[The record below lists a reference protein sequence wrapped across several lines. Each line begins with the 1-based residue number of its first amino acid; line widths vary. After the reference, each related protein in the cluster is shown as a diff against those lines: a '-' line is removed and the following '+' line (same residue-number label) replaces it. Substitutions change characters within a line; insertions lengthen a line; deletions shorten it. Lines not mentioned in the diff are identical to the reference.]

1 LTRRRCGRRLASATQ
16 AREAAM
22 IVAIVN
28 FQLPAEVTAE
38 QARTLYAESA
48 PKYRAMKGLVRK
60 YYLWDADQRV
70 GGGVYLWES
79 RAAADAVYT
88 AEWKAYIKA
97 RYGKEPVIAYFDA
110 PVIVDNEIGA
120 TKVAA

>member
-1 LTRRRCGRRLASATQ
+1 MS
-16 AREAAM
+16 REGAM

-28 FQLPAEVTAE
+28 FRLPP
-38 QARTLYAESA
+38 AESA
-48 PKYRAMKGLVRK
+48 PKYRAIKGLVRK
-60 YYLWDADQRV
+60 YYLWDGDRRI

-88 AEWKAYIKA
+88 AEWKDSIRQ
-97 RYGKEPVIAYFDA
+97 RYGAAPDITFFDA

>member
-1 LTRRRCGRRLASATQ
+1 
-16 AREAAM
+16 M

-28 FQLPAEVTAE
+28 FQLPPDVTAE
-38 QARTLYAESA
+38 QARKLYAESA

-60 YYLWDADQRV
+60 YYLWDADKRI

-97 RYGKEPVIAYFDA
+97 RYGMEPAITFFNA
-110 PVIVDNEIGA
+110 PVIVDNELGA
-120 TKVAA
+120 TRVAA

>member
-1 LTRRRCGRRLASATQ
+1 
-16 AREAAM
+16 M

-28 FQLPAEVTAE
+28 FQLPADVSAE
-38 QARTLYAESA
+38 QAGKLYAESA

-60 YYLWDADQRV
+60 YYLWDADKHI

-79 RAAADAVYT
+79 REAADAVYT
-88 AEWKAYIKA
+88 ADWKAYIKA
-97 RYGKEPVIAYFDA
+97 RYGKEPSITYFDA

-120 TKVAA
+120 TRVAA

>member
-1 LTRRRCGRRLASATQ
+1 
-16 AREAAM
+16 M

-28 FQLPAEVTAE
+28 FKLPADITAG
-38 QARTLYAESA
+38 QARKLYAESA
-48 PKYRAMKGLVRK
+48 PRYRTMQGLVRK
-60 YYLWDADQRV
+60 YYLWDAEKHI

-88 AEWKAYIKA
+88 AEWKASIRQ
-97 RYGKEPVIAYFDA
+97 RYGAEPAITFFDA
-110 PVIVDNEIGA
+110 PVIVDNELGT

>member
-1 LTRRRCGRRLASATQ
+1 
-16 AREAAM
+16 M
-22 IVAIVN
+22 IVAIVI
-28 FQLPAEVTAE
+28 FQLPADVTAE
-38 QARTLYAESA
+38 QARKLYADSA

-60 YYLWDADQRV
+60 YYLWDGERRI

-88 AEWKAYIKA
+88 AEWKAYIRQ
-97 RYGKEPVIAYFDA
+97 RYGREPEITYFDS

-120 TKVAA
+120 TKIAA

>member
-1 LTRRRCGRRLASATQ
+1 
-16 AREAAM
+16 M

-28 FQLPAEVTAE
+28 FQLPPDVTAE
-38 QARTLYAESA
+38 QARKLYADSA

-60 YYLWDADQRV
+60 YYLWDADKRI

-88 AEWKAYIKA
+88 AEWKAYIKE
-97 RYGKEPVIAYFDA
+97 RYGREPEITFFDA

>member
-1 LTRRRCGRRLASATQ
+1 
-16 AREAAM
+16 M

-28 FQLPAEVTAE
+28 FQLPADVTAE
-38 QARTLYAESA
+38 QARKLYADSA

-60 YYLWDADQRV
+60 YYLWDGEKRI

-88 AEWKAYIKA
+88 ADWKAYIKQ
-97 RYGKEPVIAYFDA
+97 RYGKDPVITYFDS
-110 PVIVDNEIGA
+110 PVIVDNEIGT

>member
-1 LTRRRCGRRLASATQ
+1 
-16 AREAAM
+16 M

-28 FQLPAEVTAE
+28 FQLPVDVTAE
-38 QARTLYAESA
+38 QARKLYADSA
-48 PKYRAMKGLVRK
+48 PKFRAMKGLVRK
-60 YYLWDADQRV
+60 YYLWDGERRI

-88 AEWKAYIKA
+88 TEWKAYIKQ
-97 RYGKEPVIAYFDA
+97 RYGWEPEITFFDS

>member
-1 LTRRRCGRRLASATQ
+1 
-16 AREAAM
+16 M

-28 FQLPAEVTAE
+28 FQLPPDVTAD
-38 QARTLYAESA
+38 QARKLYTDSA

-60 YYLWDADQRV
+60 YYLWDADRRI
-70 GGGVYLWES
+70 GGGVYLWDS

-88 AEWKAYIKA
+88 AEWKAYIKG
-97 RYGKEPVIAYFDA
+97 RYGREPEITFFDA